1 MCKPSEQMQNINDA
15 VQTFSQQMTNE
26 AGQVFGNANTV
37 FNNIMGAVKGIVAG
51 GPSQTGMSDAEVAAR
66 TAANVQANGAAARN
80 MKGAAASSVAAIG
93 GGNTVTPGGST
104 QAIAAGATQAAA
116 ANQAQGENQI
126 VNQNFEEGRSNFFKG
141 LATEESAPGV
151 YGTANQFNNEAGQE
165 QQVAEKS
172 QQNIDTQ
179 KNWWKPL
186 IVNSVSSIL
195 SGQMPGSGGGSS
207 HGGQS
212 GQSSQSQGGDD
223 EGLTDDQ
230 PGGGASGSAT
240 SIGGAGDMSAGGGG
254 GIGCGMAGGMGGM

>member
-1 MCKPSEQMQNINDA
+1 MQDINNA

-26 AGQVFGNANTV
+26 AGQVFGSANTV

-51 GPSQTGMSDAEVAAR
+51 GPSQTGMSDAELAAR

-116 ANQAQGENQI
+116 ANQAQGQNQI
-126 VNQNFEEGRSNFFKG
+126 VNENFEEGRSNFFKALG
-141 LATEESAPGV
+141 SEESAPSV

-179 KNWWKPL
+179 TNWWKPL

-195 SGQMPGSGGGSS
+195 AGQMPGSGGSS
-207 HGGQS
+207 S
-212 GQSSQSQGGDD
+212 SKSSQSPDSD
-223 EGLTDDQ
+223 EEDTPAQQQAADANSSQ
-230 PGGGASGSAT
+230 T

-254 GIGCGMAGGMGGM
+254 GIGGSMGGGGGMAPGGAPAGGY